1 MTDGIDNAGPIDMQE
16 NTRAAEHV
24 TVSGKQS
31 NHDCFYLPACL
42 GHLIDPPLYLAV
54 ARWGLLTGTRLT
66 RRGISEAFRISE
78 RRAADVMNYI
88 LRDRG
93 DVIDCV
99 RTVTREGKGRRG
111 LTLTV
116 VAIRAQDAVVAAAPL
131 RTRRGTLPRGAD
143 TTRELRQW
151 FLSRPNPESP
161 K

>member
-1 MTDGIDNAGPIDMQE
+1 MTKIINGVGPVDTHE
-16 NTRAAEHV
+16 NTPAAAHV

-54 ARWGLLTGTRLT
+54 ASWGLLTGTRLT
-66 RRGISEAFRISE
+66 RRGVSEAFRISE
-78 RRAADVMNYI
+78 RRAADVMTYI

-93 DVIDCV
+93 DVIDCI

-116 VAIRAQDAVVAAAPL
+116 VAVRAQGAVVAAAPM

-151 FLSRPNPESP
+151 FLSRPNPVSP